1 MKTYQ
6 QKGNNALLILNHKTS
21 LKVLINNVVLIKG
34 DTNYSIFHLNNGQSK
49 LVPHTIK
56 FFETHLETHGFLRI
70 HRGYMINPNYVKTYN
85 LEEKKFLMMPNGTI
99 AMIARRRKHI
109 LKDFYHKITCLVRKN
124 FTNYP
129 WRLFDNWLCP
139 QGR

>member
-21 LKVLINNVVLIKG
+21 IKVLINNVILIKG
-34 DTNYSIFHLNNGQSK
+34 NINYSIFHMNNGKSK

-85 LEEKKFLMMPNGTI
+85 LEEESITMANGFVAI
-99 AMIARRRKHI
+99 IARRRKHI
-109 LKDFYHKITCLVRKN
+109 LKDLVS
-124 FTNYP
+124 
-129 WRLFDNWLCP
+129 
-139 QGR
+139 